1 MTILFTYT
9 YIIMIIKYDNIPL
22 NLNQTVK
29 DVNNVIIPKIM
40 YV

>member
-9 YIIMIIKYDNIPL
+9 YINIIIIYENIPL

>member
-9 YIIMIIKYDNIPL
+9 YIIMIIIYETIPL